1 MHASYATHMR
11 ACSGVHEVSVTE
23 FLGEL
28 VREYSQAIDLGGR
41 MNVVSKEASVLAC
54 TIRLI
59 MHAVTPGF

>member
-11 ACSGVHEVSVTE
+11 ACSGVHEGSVTE

-28 VREYSQAIDLGGR
+28 VRERSQAIDLGGR

-54 TIRLI
+54 TI
-59 MHAVTPGF
+59 